1 MLYTGGV
8 LHARFPVSSPSS
20 LQIPAFVTIPGTG
33 SGADSGTGSG
43 AGRPPG
49 RSGRWPLRAVRRA
62 CALAGI
68 LAVGL
73 VVACSDPGPLPMD
86 QPQVEIGTGTV
97 AFEPL
102 MEDQPLILYA
112 GPQGGFHFV
121 VHARI
126 RGMLP
131 GDPTSAGQEG
141 NPVTW
146 FRVFDQDGV
155 QVDIPESRTLGYEDT
170 GDGWHVLPSGR
181 IVRVVNARVPA
192 LYGARVLL
200 QVLVEDASGRTAQ
213 DEIWI
218 TAVDAETE

>member
-8 LHARFPVSSPSS
+8 LHARFPVSSPS
-20 LQIPAFVTIPGTG
+20 LLRIPAFVTIPAPG
-33 SGADSGTGSG
+33 SGPG
-43 AGRPPG
+43 AGRPSI
-49 RSGRWPLRAVRRA
+49 RSGRCPCRAGI
-62 CALAGI
+62 LAGI
-68 LAVGL
+68 LAMGL

-102 MEDQPLILYA
+102 MEEQPLILYA

-121 VHARI
+121 VHARM

-170 GDGWHVLPSGR
+170 GDGWHALPSGR

-200 QVLVEDASGRTAQ
+200 QVLVEDASGRMAQ

-218 TAVDAETE
+218 TAVDAEAE